1 MKYPV
6 RLFLGNDEVEFSTPP
21 EILFNYSVTELTNP
35 TIVKNSYSKTIT
47 IEGTPQNNRI
57 FGHIYNMERLQNYNG
72 TTTGSDFNPLIKTD
86 FTLYYNG
93 SIYESGYFKLDE
105 VRRNDNNIEYDI
117 TLYGGL
123 GNFFYNLS
131 FREDGNP
138 MELSDLT
145 YWYEKWSG
153 KNLGF
158 NITKETIR
166 DAWSAATHYT
176 PATMYNT
183 INFAPCYNGIPE
195 NLSADKVLINN
206 SGTTD
211 FRSSST
217 SFPSYQRYSMGTTN
231 EELTEWEAFDLRSYL
246 QRPVIKVAEI
256 IDACCDPT
264 NNGGYTVYLD
274 QSFFNIENPYY
285 YNAWM
290 TLPLLTELDVPET
303 VSTPLTISAIT
314 KQEDFLYNLNSG
326 AMGNTTN
333 VSFDMGLKFTPSD
346 GYSGDSV
353 YLLRDYTANGGTT
366 LQSRFVK
373 SFQFESFY
381 MIQMLGYNATGQ
393 IAAVSEMYRIITPP
407 DGDYV
412 VKEATWQKDEFE
424 EYSPETT
431 VNDVKTIAGKFTKV
445 NGEYI
450 FTDMDGNE
458 QILHFSFPS
467 DAQFSSL
474 KLKIVP
480 YYTESMRRTW
490 QGGSS
495 SLKGATY
502 VKFWDTI
509 HTHSNTWQDEH
520 YVPNLNKVLGT
531 VSYIPKGATGT
542 TETFDGFYTGRY
554 YSKKDLLTLG
564 VTPAQFLLSYAKIFG
579 LYFVKDVESNTINIL
594 TRHDFYQRDVKVNI
608 NDLVDKG
615 SDIKITPASPK
626 YQYYDFSLDQ
636 VESEAGKQ
644 YRDTYGNDYG
654 AAIVNTNYQYEKEH
668 KKVLDGNIFKSA
680 VNVLEKDKY
689 YLKPYFYTS
698 GINVWHGGP
707 TYINNVFSYWYY
719 NSASIDSSQ
728 EHTRDSNVMTGQ
740 TLNPDGLR
748 YYDLFP
754 KPQFHDVQ
762 NKATDGSMVLLF
774 QTDKIDMAGIG
785 YHLTDDTERMYTL
798 NGGKPCWILT
808 NGTTDGDGNVIALD
822 VELVPVFSRDIYRG
836 NYITASWDM
845 GSPLAT
851 YVPNKFVSSW
861 QSIFSKGWKSYITDL
876 YNVNTRILKCRCLL
890 RERPNP
896 EWLRRFYWFDNSYW
910 RLNEIKDWNI
920 SSFDTTEMEFIKVQ
934 DISDYDNVPFTN
946 RAVIEWNLDTYSIGQ
961 NGGTITGHILVSDGS
976 YIYTDDEYYPISV
989 QYSGG
994 STGTLGEYSDYIDPT
1009 AAQGVTKVPVT
1020 LTIPANTSEESRTIT
1035 FRVVEGAMP
1044 DEKVYPVTITQAGA
1058 EIERK
1063 NYLAMDIVSGG
1074 TIAWKKVG
1082 TEASKVI
1089 EYSKDEG
1096 ENWSSITSNSG
1107 SVINVS
1113 AGDRVV
1119 FRGNNVRYGSPT
1131 NNGTTFSGGTA
1142 YFNLSGNIMS
1152 LIYGD
1157 DFEGQ
1162 TTLVSANT
1170 FQFLFKNTN
1179 VISASGLTL
1188 PATTLAEDCYRSL
1201 FLNCTSLVDFPNLPA
1216 TTLTPYCYHSMFY
1229 GCTSLTSAPILHST
1243 SLARNCYCAMFQDCT
1258 SLTTAPA
1265 LPATT
1270 LAQYCY
1276 SEMFQGCTSLITA
1289 PVLSAATL
1297 VERCYQIMFSGC
1309 SSLNYVRC
1317 LATDISA
1324 NNCTTNWLSG
1334 VAATGTFVKANETT
1348 WNRGTNGIP
1357 TGWTVV
1363 DSGDTPIFNCYLD
1376 FSYGDVTAPQTATWD
1391 EYDIYYNTTGG
1402 NPIEDGSL
1410 MMSISCGTILYQ
1422 GNTWNPTSSSYYSV
1436 SSPFGD
1442 TGSVSQIEVP
1452 QSLAGQTIYLK
1463 VEFGSAE
1470 AGQAIYSSVVM
1481 VQIPSSGGT
1490 VNVTIPQF

>member
-57 FGHIYNMERLQNYNG
+57 FGHIYNMERLQDYNG
-72 TTTGSDFNPLIKTD
+72 TTMGADFNPLIKTD

-93 SIYESGYFKLDE
+93 SVYESGYFKLDE

-131 FREDGNP
+131 FREDGNS

-211 FRSSST
+211 FRSSSA

-246 QRPVIKVAEI
+246 QRPVIKVEEI
-256 IDACCDPT
+256 IAACCDPA
-264 NNGGYTVYLD
+264 NNGGYTVNLD

-353 YLLRDYTANGGTT
+353 YLLRDYTAKGGTT

-373 SFQFESFY
+373 SYQFESFY

-407 DGDYV
+407 DGDYE
-412 VKEATWQKDEFE
+412 VKKATWQKDEFE

-431 VNDVKTIAGKFTKV
+431 VDDVKTIAGKFTKV

-509 HTHSNTWQDEH
+509 HTHSKTWQDEH
-520 YVPNLNKVLGT
+520 VVPNLNKVLGT

-542 TETFDGFYTGRY
+542 TESFDGFYTGRY

-626 YQYYDFSLDQ
+626 YQYYDFTLDQ

-698 GINVWHGGP
+698 GINIWHGGP

-851 YVPNKFVSSW
+851 YVPKKYVSSW
-861 QSIFSKGWKSYITDL
+861 QSIFSKGWKAYITDL

-961 NGGTITGHILVSDGS
+961 NGGTITGNILVSDGS

-994 STGTLGEYSDYIDPT
+994 STGTLGEYSDYMAPT
-1009 AAQGVTKVPVT
+1009 TAQGVTKVPVT

-1044 DEKVYPVTITQAGA
+1044 DEKVYPVTITQKGV
-1058 EIERK
+1058 EVD
-1063 NYLAMDIVSGG
+1063 YLKMDIVSGG
-1074 TIAWKKVG
+1074 TIEWIQPAGYPAKTIQYSINDGSWTSIISTTGG
-1082 TEASKVI
+1082 TSF
-1089 EYSKDEG
+1089 
-1096 ENWSSITSNSG
+1096 
-1107 SVINVS
+1107 NVN
-1113 AGDRVV
+1113 AGDEVRY
-1119 FRGNNVRYGSPT
+1119 RGNNLTCDGSR
-1131 NNGTTFSGGTA
+1131 FGGTA
-1142 YFNLSGNIMS
+1142 YFNLSGNIMYLLS
-1152 LIYGD
+1152 
-1157 DFEGQ
+1157 GQ
-1162 TTLVSANT
+1162 TFSQDYGNAFNS
-1170 FQFLFKNTN
+1170 LFNASN
-1179 VISASGLTL
+1179 VISAAALSLPATSLTQGCYAYMFNDCASLVDAPSLPATELAKGCYSQMFYNCSNLTVPPSTL
-1188 PATTLAEDCYRSL
+1188 PATVLTENCYFRMFFRCISL
-1201 FLNCTSLVDFPNLPA
+1201 RVAPTIAA
-1216 TTLTPYCYHSMFY
+1216 TTLARWCCTGMFSC
-1229 GCTSLTSAPILHST
+1229 GIESGNLTSAPDL
-1243 SLARNCYCAMFQDCT
+1243 LARV
-1258 SLTTAPA
+1258 LVP
-1265 LPATT
+1265 
-1270 LAQYCY
+1270 YCY
-1276 SEMFQGCTSLITA
+1276 NGMFYGQSH
-1289 PVLSAATL
+1289 
-1297 VERCYQIMFSGC
+1297 
-1309 SSLNYVRC
+1309 LNYVKC
-1317 LATDISA
+1317 LATQHISGA
-1324 NNCTTNWLSG
+1324 GYLTEWLKDVSP
-1334 VAATGTFVKANETT
+1334 TGTFVKAAGVT
-1348 WNRGTNGIP
+1348 WPSGVGGIP
-1357 TGWTVV
+1357 SGWTV
-1363 DSGDTPIFNCYLD
+1363 
-1376 FSYGDVTAPQTATWD
+1376 Q
-1391 EYDIYYNTTGG
+1391 E
-1402 NPIEDGSL
+1402 
-1410 MMSISCGTILYQ
+1410 
-1422 GNTWNPTSSSYYSV
+1422 
-1436 SSPFGD
+1436 
-1442 TGSVSQIEVP
+1442 
-1452 QSLAGQTIYLK
+1452 
-1463 VEFGSAE
+1463 E
-1470 AGQAIYSSVVM
+1470 AI
-1481 VQIPSSGGT
+1481 
-1490 VNVTIPQF
+1490 

>member
-72 TTTGSDFNPLIKTD
+72 TTMGSDFNPLIKTD
-86 FTLYYNG
+86 FTLYYN
-93 SIYESGYFKLDE
+93 SSVYESGYFKLDE

-131 FREDGNP
+131 FREDGNA

-153 KNLGF
+153 MNLGF

-211 FRSSST
+211 FRSSSS
-217 SFPSYQRYSMGTTN
+217 SFPSYQRYSMGTTK

-246 QRPVIKVAEI
+246 QRPVIKVEEI
-256 IDACCDPT
+256 IAACCDPA
-264 NNGGYTVYLD
+264 NNGGYTVNLD

-290 TLPLLTELDVPET
+290 TLPMLTQLDVPET

-326 AMGNTTN
+326 AMGNSTN

-407 DGDYV
+407 EGDYV
-412 VKEATWQKDEFE
+412 VKDATWQKDKFE

-431 VNDVKTIAGKFTKV
+431 VDDVKTIAGKFTKV

-480 YYTESMRRTW
+480 YFTESMRRTW

-495 SLKGATY
+495 SLKGDTY
-502 VKFWDTI
+502 VQFWDTI

-520 YVPNLNKVLGT
+520 VVPNLNKVLGT

-626 YQYYDFSLDQ
+626 YQYYDFTLDQ

-644 YRDTYGNDYG
+644 YRNTYGNDYG

-698 GINVWHGGP
+698 VGVWHGGP

-719 NSASIDSSQ
+719 NSASVTSSQ
-728 EHTRDSNVMTGQ
+728 EHTRVSNVMTGE

-774 QTDKIDMAGIG
+774 QNGEINMAGIG

-798 NGGKPCWILT
+798 NSGKPCWIMT

-822 VELVPVFSRDIYRG
+822 VGLVPVFTRDIYRG

-851 YVPNKFVSSW
+851 YVPNKFVGSW
-861 QSIFSKGWKSYITDL
+861 QSIYNKGWKSYISDL

-946 RAVIEWNLDTYSIGQ
+946 RAVIEWSLDTYSIGQ
-961 NGGTITGHILVSDGS
+961 NGGTITGNILVSDGS

-989 QYSGG
+989 RYSGG
-994 STGTLGEYSDYIDPT
+994 TTGTLGEYSDYMDPT
-1009 AAQGVTKVPVT
+1009 TAQGVTKVPVT

-1035 FRVVEGAMP
+1035 FKVVEGVMP

-1058 EIERK
+1058 ITVSPASFSRLSESGKTYSINITASTPYEVSTDSNWINLHTSSGASGTTQIVFDTNTNSGTEIRDGYININGVLVPVSQVSETTEQ
-1063 NYLAMDIVSGG
+1063 YLTFEILTGG
-1074 TIAWKKVG
+1074 TIVWKSTDSANTK
-1082 TEASKVI
+1082 TI
-1089 EYSKDEG
+1089 EYSINNKA
-1096 ENWSSITSNSG
+1096 WIPITS
-1107 SVINVS
+1107 SVNGVS
-1113 AGDRVV
+1113 FKVKAGDEVR
-1119 FRGNNVRYGSPT
+1119 FRGNNSSYAWT
-1131 NNGTTFSGGTA
+1131 GGTNFNGSTA
-1142 YFNLSGNIMS
+1142 YYNLRGNIMS

-1157 DFEGQ
+1157 NFDGQ
-1162 TTLVSANT
+1162 TTLETQKTFYQMFYGNRVVSAANL
-1170 FQFLFKNTN
+1170 Q
-1179 VISASGLTL
+1179 L
-1188 PATTLAEDCYRSL
+1188 PATTLAVSCYAGMFQSCSSL
-1201 FLNCTSLVDFPNLPA
+1201 IAAPELPA
-1216 TTLTPYCYHSMFY
+1216 TSLANSCYAYMFRGCSSLTTAPALRATNLSGSCYKGMFY
-1229 GCTSLTSAPILHST
+1229 GCTSLT
-1243 SLARNCYCAMFQDCT
+1243 
-1258 SLTTAPA
+1258 TAPD
-1265 LPATT
+1265 L
-1270 LAQYCY
+1270 LASRLVIYCY
-1276 SEMFQGCTSLITA
+1276 EEML
-1289 PVLSAATL
+1289 
-1297 VERCYQIMFSGC
+1297 RGC
-1309 SSLNYVRC
+1309 SSLNYIRC
-1317 LATDISA
+1317 LASTNMSA
-1324 NNCTTNWLSG
+1324 QGALTNWTNG
-1334 VAATGTFVKANETT
+1334 VALTGTFVKAAGVTSWST
-1348 WNRGTNGIP
+1348 GINGIP
-1357 TGWTVV
+1357 TNWTV
-1363 DSGDTPIFNCYLD
+1363 
-1376 FSYGDVTAPQTATWD
+1376 Q
-1391 EYDIYYNTTGG
+1391 E
-1402 NPIEDGSL
+1402 
-1410 MMSISCGTILYQ
+1410 
-1422 GNTWNPTSSSYYSV
+1422 
-1436 SSPFGD
+1436 
-1442 TGSVSQIEVP
+1442 
-1452 QSLAGQTIYLK
+1452 
-1463 VEFGSAE
+1463 E
-1470 AGQAIYSSVVM
+1470 AI
-1481 VQIPSSGGT
+1481 
-1490 VNVTIPQF
+1490 